1 MERECRKPDLCTLSS
16 LNSRTVS
23 AGFVGKEREGDLR
36 NGEFCKQLLPNV
48 KRTSGESANS
58 FEIQPAGNK
67 ECEPA
72 GGGRGSLKAK
82 GRAAAQGW
90 IAKDRES
97 EDEEFLLHVA
107 QENVPAE
114 LVRLLTLQETTVV
127 TFPDGIAEG
136 CQRSVTTTDERP
148 ERAVAVGTD
157 GKGSVSQG

>member
-1 MERECRKPDLCTLSS
+1 M
-16 LNSRTVS
+16 
-23 AGFVGKEREGDLR
+23 
-36 NGEFCKQLLPNV
+36 
-48 KRTSGESANS
+48 
-58 FEIQPAGNK
+58 
-67 ECEPA
+67 
-72 GGGRGSLKAK
+72 KAK

-90 IAKDRES
+90 IVKDRES
-97 EDEEFLLHVA
+97 KDEEFLLHVA